1 MIYITKSFIRTLI
14 KEEKIKIIEPNNTI
28 ADSYLEKSQK
38 SLVSAKT
45 ILNIKN
51 YDDAV
56 ALTYYS
62 MYYSVLALL
71 FKCGIK
77 SENHSGT
84 IILLK
89 KIFEINNEEISYA
102 KKERIDKQYYIDFKA
117 TDIDVQAGI
126 EAAEEFNSI
135 LKNKIDTMQQKEIQ
149 DYFNRA
155 KKLLF

>member
-45 ILNIKN
+45 LLNIKN